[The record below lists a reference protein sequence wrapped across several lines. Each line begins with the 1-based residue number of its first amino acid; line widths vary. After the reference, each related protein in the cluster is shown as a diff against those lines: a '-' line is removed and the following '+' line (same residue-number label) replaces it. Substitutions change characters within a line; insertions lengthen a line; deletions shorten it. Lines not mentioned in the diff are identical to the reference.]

1 MGKTEKKGVKQ
12 DSESNNLTQS
22 EWKNKTI
29 EEIQY
34 ITKDVSRMPDCAEKI
49 ILHQLQKLLQSKCEG
64 GVNIPN
70 NEENESFHQSL
81 EYQIRK
87 QALNSQPV
95 NQILV
100 ELKSKASILD
110 TEIYLRRLL
119 KEICPLNIQEIVRH
133 LTKAAEGNTLIWGQD
148 IVLFIGET
156 GTGKST
162 TIQFLGGCEM
172 GEKRVEVAKNVFI
185 DKHIEAVSFPENN
198 PWLKNVKS
206 SCLNE
211 SETRYIKP
219 VKVDLQQFLVLEKT
233 EF

>member
-1 MGKTEKKGVKQ
+1 
-12 DSESNNLTQS
+12 
-22 EWKNKTI
+22 
-29 EEIQY
+29 
-34 ITKDVSRMPDCAEKI
+34 MPDCAEKI

-133 LTKAAEGNTLIWGQD
+133 LTKAAEGNTLI
-148 IVLFIGET
+148 
-156 GTGKST
+156 
-162 TIQFLGGCEM
+162 
-172 GEKRVEVAKNVFI
+172 
-185 DKHIEAVSFPENN
+185 
-198 PWLKNVKS
+198 
-206 SCLNE
+206 
-211 SETRYIKP
+211 
-219 VKVDLQQFLVLEKT
+219 
-233 EF
+233 